1 LPSQALLQRTHGQ
14 DEAHHVAAP
23 LQAREETEAGTPT
36 PIEAIT
42 ADAVTP
48 TLAMEEAVPTLE
60 ETYPGDNCRKGG
72 SAVSQQG
79 NAAYCMYV
87 HCYL

>member
-14 DEAHHVAAP
+14 DEAHVAAP

-36 PIEAIT
+36 PVDAVT

-60 ETYPGDNCRKGG
+60 ETHPGDNCRKGG
-72 SAVSQQG
+72 RAVSQQG